1 MDKYGTYTKEA
12 KAKGSTTPN
21 VDALARL
28 ASDAYEEHI
37 QNVLAAS
44 NHGIRIIPSEMMKGM
59 EVAMLVSPDAYE
71 AFKKRVPPA
80 KDSK

>member
-1 MDKYGTYTKEA
+1 MDKYGTYTEEA

-28 ASDAYEEHI
+28 AS
-37 QNVLAAS
+37 Q
-44 NHGIRIIPSEMMKGM
+44 GIRIIPSEMMKGM